1 MDHGNNHLR
10 MTMDGHDQGAI
21 DAKPDGQFLHDWFEA
36 NGIGRSVA
44 FAMVKIVQSRGIE
57 PERQRQANA
66 TKASVFLSGQFLAA
80 MDALAAEH
88 KNGMSVSQ
96 LEAKYTTA
104 IATTPAAAVAQQ
116 PIDNDPLE
124 PALLMQ
130 RLKAA
135 KLAIE
140 TGLPLR
146 RSEIEWVMGGSV
158 TSMHV
163 RESRLIVSKH
173 GPQSWSLAAPES

>member
-1 MDHGNNHLR
+1 MD
-10 MTMDGHDQGAI
+10 DHDQGAI

-116 PIDNDPLE
+116 PLDSDALD
-124 PALLMQ
+124 PALLMR

-140 TGLPLR
+140 TGLPLTR
-146 RSEIEWVMGGSV
+146 KEVSWIVGFDDPTRLTPTRIRVGRTSLRKWTLLAPTSENLMPE
-158 TSMHV
+158 
-163 RESRLIVSKH
+163 R
-173 GPQSWSLAAPES
+173 QAP